1 MSQEGISELEL
12 LSIENELCESLELSN
27 IIDELA
33 NKKAR
38 RVQF

>member
-1 MSQEGISELEL
+1 MSQERLSKLGL
-12 LSIENELCESLELSN
+12 LSIENELRESLELSN